1 MSSVFGNKIR
11 VSIFGQ
17 SHGEKIGCV
26 VDGLPAGE
34 AIDLEELR
42 CFLSRRAPGQKGTTP
57 RRETDEPHI
66 VSGLLNGK
74 TCGAPLCVLMDNADT
89 HSGDYDE
96 LRDVP
101 RPGHADYPAAVKYR
115 GFQDARGG
123 GHFSAR
129 LTAPLC
135 AAGGI
140 LLQLLGRRGVRVGA
154 HLLSVGDV
162 RDEAFDPLLTDDATL
177 DRLKEGFPVL
187 SPAQGEKMLEKVE
200 EMRALG
206 DSVGGV
212 IECAVLHLP
221 VGLGGPMFDGLENRI
236 SQAVF
241 AIPAVKGIEFGEGFA
256 CAKMKG
262 SQNNDP
268 YMWQDGKPMLGSN
281 HAGGILGGLTDGAP
295 ILFRAAFKP
304 TPSIFKE
311 QQTVDIRTGENKT
324 LFLKGRHDPAI
335 IHRARIVVD
344 SMTAFVL
351 ADFLSM
357 RYGTDHL
364 AD

>member
-1 MSSVFGNKIR
+1 MSSVFGNKIH

-34 AIDLEELR
+34 AVDLEELR
-42 CFLSRRAPGQKGTTP
+42 RFLSRRAPGQKGTTP
-57 RRETDEPHI
+57 RRETDEPHV

-140 LLQLLGRRGVRVGA
+140 LLQLLARCGVRVGA

-187 SPAQGEKMLEKVE
+187 SPAQGEKMLEKAE

-206 DSVGGV
+206 DSVGGL

-241 AIPAVKGIEFGEGFA
+241 AIPAVKGIEFGEGFSVA
-256 CAKMKG
+256 HLRG

-268 YMWQDGKPMLGSN
+268 YRVRDGQVKLLSN
-281 HAGGILGGLTDGAP
+281 HAGGILGGLSTGAP
-295 ILFRAAFKP
+295 LLFRAAFKP
-304 TPSIFKE
+304 TPSIGKPQLSVSLSKME
-311 QQTVDIRTGENKT
+311 DRELTVR
-324 LFLKGRHDPAI
+324 GRHDPCVAL
-335 IHRARIVVD
+335 RAVPCVE
-344 SMTAFVL
+344 AAAALAL
-351 ADFLSM
+351 ADL
-357 RYGTDHL
+357 L
-364 AD
+364 L